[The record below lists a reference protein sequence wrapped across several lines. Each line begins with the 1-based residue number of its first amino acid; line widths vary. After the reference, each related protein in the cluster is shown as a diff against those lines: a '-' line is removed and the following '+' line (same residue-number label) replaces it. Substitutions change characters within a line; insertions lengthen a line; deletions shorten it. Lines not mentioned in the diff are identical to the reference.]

1 MNAKIRARRGVED
14 LYAFGRFRYPFTIDI
29 NQMGGPSLQA
39 CSTLNEETCMPD
51 AMYPSSTRE
60 LAQKRR
66 ELSPDTEAAFQA
78 FSQTVFADGALPAK
92 IKQIIAV
99 AVAHVTQCP
108 YCIKGHTKAALR
120 HGATEKELIEA
131 IWVAAEMRAGGAYA
145 HSVLAIEEMQKVAP
159 GKGV

>member
-1 MNAKIRARRGVED
+1 VTLGRGKHTD
-14 LYAFGRFRYPFTIDI
+14 ALH
-29 NQMGGPSLQA
+29 PS
-39 CSTLNEETCMPD
+39 N
-51 AMYPSSTRE
+51 TRE
-60 LAQKRR
+60 LARR
-66 ELSPDTEAAFQA
+66 ELPPDTEAAFQA